1 MRSACITSFL
11 RCVNIAT
18 LVKRAHKLKDECKE
32 LTQRLEQ
39 LREIQRH
46 NNKYSPLVLF
56 RLIEDLRKELISQR
70 EETAAFRIALEERTR
85 TRKDYVKTSE
95 EEKN

>member
-1 MRSACITSFL
+1 
-11 RCVNIAT
+11 
-18 LVKRAHKLKDECKE
+18 VKRAHKLKDECKE

-39 LREIQRH
+39 LRESQRH
-46 NNKYSPLVLF
+46 NKYSPVELF